1 MDIANRSSIN
11 FKANV
16 SQSVMYQLQKQVK
29 NCHSRKKCS
38 ALVKQKVEN
47 LKSWGSPDS
56 NIVIAKDHNGKYL
69 LGVECT
75 VDKGLRLPWAIRNL
89 VAKTE
94 LSQFLSLKKSN
105 IEETEDSIKFMYKKY
120 GLKFFKKHQDL

>member
-1 MDIANRSSIN
+1 
-11 FKANV
+11 
-16 SQSVMYQLQKQVK
+16 MY
-29 NCHSRKKCS
+29 
-38 ALVKQKVEN
+38 
-47 LKSWGSPDS
+47 
-56 NIVIAKDHNGKYL
+56 I
-69 LGVECT
+69 
-75 VDKGLRLPWAIRNL
+75 RLPWAIRNL

>member
-1 MDIANRSSIN
+1 MSELKII
-11 FKANV
+11 K
-16 SQSVMYQLQKQVK
+16 KQI
-29 NCHSRKKCS
+29 
-38 ALVKQKVEN
+38 EN
-47 LKSWGSPDS
+47 IKSWGSPDS
-56 NIVIAKDHNGKYL
+56 DIVFAKDIEGNCS
-69 LGVECT
+69 LGVQCT
-75 VDKGLRLPWAIRNL
+75 VAPGLKLPWAIRNL